1 MKPDLLETRQDEQAP
16 SVGYEAQLTKLVRS
30 VTGSEPLNKR
40 PLLIADDLEEEFLR
54 EGWPTGRNFGGEAA
68 LAERYGVG
76 RDVLREV
83 VRLLEGRDHAKMRR
97 GPHGGLEVVRPRLE
111 DLLGRL
117 AGYAYVTSL
126 QRVRVLEMWTILGS
140 VAIQLMLGADARN
153 SANLGA
159 RLAQWCEPSNLSMR
173 DLGRALIAS
182 TQSTVLTILGTC
194 VESLLPQHAADLLD
208 KPAMQRLREIAAS
221 RDAES
226 LLVDWLRNDLLP
238 SAIARLEVRPGAYEF
253 SPPQLPQGDYFK
265 NQAMQVV
272 HELMSATQPSRW
284 SRGHLIGNE
293 FDLTGEYRVDKS
305 IIRQAIRLMEDAET
319 ATALPGRGRGLVTRL
334 PSTAPLSRLISA
346 FFLAHAVDELD
357 GERVF
362 RALSIECVGWAAEHA
377 SAEDRM
383 ALLGLCTDLRQ
394 LSAPVPI
401 AALQS
406 FERFQQH
413 AAHNPLLNV
422 CIDAIKAFLSWR
434 IGSCLIASPSIIKEY
449 KIHTERVITAI
460 CAHDR
465 RAAMFAEQVKLE
477 ALYLHRRQNDP
488 VHLDEKAK

>member
-1 MKPDLLETRQDEQAP
+1 MKYDLPEYD
-16 SVGYEAQLTKLVRS
+16 AQLAKLVRS

-126 QRVRVLEMWTILGS
+126 QRVRVLEMWIILGS
-140 VAIQLMLGADARN
+140 VAIQLMPGGDARN
-153 SANLGA
+153 SVHLRT
-159 RLAQWCEPSNLSMR
+159 RLAQWCDQPNLSMR
-173 DLGRALIAS
+173 DLGRNLIAS
-182 TQSTVLTILGTC
+182 TQSTVLTLLGTC
-194 VESLLPQHAADLLD
+194 VGSLLPEHAAYVLD
-208 KPAMQRLREIAAS
+208 KSAMQRLREIAAS
-221 RDAES
+221 HDAEA
-226 LLVDWLRNDLLP
+226 LLLDWLRNDLLA
-238 SAIARLEVRPGAYEF
+238 SAIARLELLPGEREF
-253 SPPQLPQGDYFK
+253 SPPELPQGDYFK
-265 NQAMQVV
+265 APAMQVV
-272 HELMSATQPSRW
+272 HELMSATPPGRW
-284 SRGHLIGNE
+284 ARGHLIGNE
-293 FDLTGEYRVDKS
+293 FDLTDQYRVDKS

-346 FFLAHAVDELD
+346 FFLAHTVDELD
-357 GERVF
+357 GEHVF
-362 RALSIECVGWAAEHA
+362 RALRVECAGWAAEHA
-377 SAEDRM
+377 TAEDRM
-383 ALLGLCTDLRQ
+383 ALLGLCTDLKQ

-434 IGSCLIASPSIIKEY
+434 MGSCLIASPSIVKEY
-449 KIHTERVITAI
+449 KAHTERVITAI

-465 RAAMFAEQVKLE
+465 RAAMLAEQVKLE
-477 ALYLHRRQNDP
+477 ALSLHRRQNDP
-488 VHLDEKAK
+488 IHLDEKAKNNE

>member
-1 MKPDLLETRQDEQAP
+1 MKRDLPKGKEDEQAA
-16 SVGYEAQLTKLVRS
+16 SADYDAQLAKLVRS

-40 PLLIADDLEEEFLR
+40 PLLIADHIEDEFLR

-140 VAIQLMLGADARN
+140 VAIQLILGANALNRV
-153 SANLGA
+153 NL
-159 RLAQWCEPSNLSMR
+159 RVQLAQWCGQASVSMR
-173 DLGRALIAS
+173 DLGKALIACS
-182 TQSTVLTILGTC
+182 QSTVLTLFGTC
-194 VESLLPQHAADLLD
+194 VESLLPQDAADLLGQST
-208 KPAMQRLREIAAS
+208 MQRLREITAS
-221 RDAES
+221 QDVEA
-226 LLVDWLRNDLLP
+226 LLVGWLRNDLLP
-238 SAIARLEVRPGAYEF
+238 SAIARLEAMPSEREF
-253 SPPQLPQGDYFK
+253 LPPQLPQGDYFK

-284 SRGHLIGNE
+284 SRGHLLGNE
-293 FDLTGEYRVDKS
+293 FDLAGEYGVDKS

-319 ATALPGRGRGLVTRL
+319 ATALPGRGHGLVTRL
-334 PSTAPLSRLISA
+334 PSTAPLSKLIAA

-362 RALSIECVGWAAEHA
+362 HALSIECAGWAAEHA
-377 SAEDRM
+377 SAEDRV
-383 ALLGLCTDLRQ
+383 AL
-394 LSAPVPI
+394 
-401 AALQS
+401 
-406 FERFQQH
+406 
-413 AAHNPLLNV
+413 
-422 CIDAIKAFLSWR
+422 
-434 IGSCLIASPSIIKEY
+434 
-449 KIHTERVITAI
+449 
-460 CAHDR
+460 
-465 RAAMFAEQVKLE
+465 
-477 ALYLHRRQNDP
+477 
-488 VHLDEKAK
+488 